1 MIGGLLISAA
11 LDACESHNFSAGC
24 KEGIVPRHLHTEG
37 RCSASL
43 RAKARGA
50 GREAAPRSTGWLVE
64 LERQEDW
71 PGARRRT
78 STHPSGAFIHIGY
91 IVVTASEMRSLVA
104 VI

>member
-11 LDACESHNFSAGC
+11 LDACESHGGAANFPAGC
-24 KEGIVPRHLHTEG
+24 KEGIMRGAVLRFPSRKG
-37 RCSASL
+37 AGSGARGGASL
-43 RAKARGA
+43 D
-50 GREAAPRSTGWLVE
+50 WLVE

-104 VI
+104 VS